1 MRPHQ
6 VWMCALGVWCAAQ
19 AACAAAAEVTVV
31 NKGFPG
37 RNSRQALALLE
48 REVLPLKPQHAVVF
62 FGMNDAM
69 NSGNLVPLAEFE
81 QNLEALAER
90 LAAGGARTVALV
102 TIHPVI
108 EAYVKERHPK
118 HPQRADMQAWLAA
131 YDQAVRRVAQARK
144 LGLIDWRS
152 RVEKQGGAS
161 VSADSLLRCVANGGG
176 RDGVHLT
183 AQAQALLGR
192 CVFEAVGA
200 GVKAGE
206 TVVCFG
212 DSLTFGS
219 GVKGAGTTEGEA
231 YPAVLRRLLEQR
243 GRAAAATP

>member
-19 AACAAAAEVTVV
+19 AACAAAGVNVV

-48 REVLPLKPQHAVVF
+48 REVLPFKPQHAVVF

-81 QNLEALAER
+81 DNLRTLAER
-90 LAAGGARTVALV
+90 LAAGGVRTVALV

-108 EAYVKERHPK
+108 EAYVKERHPN
-118 HPQRADMQAWLAA
+118 HPQKADMQAWLAA

-144 LGLIDWRS
+144 LVLIDWRA
-152 RVEKQGGAS
+152 RVEKQNRAA
-161 VSADSLLRCVANGGG
+161 VSADSLLRCAANGGG

-183 AQAQALLGR
+183 APGQVLLGQ

-200 GVKAGE
+200 SVKAGD

-231 YPAVLRRLLEQR
+231 YPAVLRRLFEQR
-243 GRAAAATP
+243 GRTAPGTP

>member
-1 MRPHQ
+1 
-6 VWMCALGVWCAAQ
+6 
-19 AACAAAAEVTVV
+19 
-31 NKGFPG
+31 
-37 RNSRQALALLE
+37 
-48 REVLPLKPQHAVVF
+48 
-62 FGMNDAM
+62 
-69 NSGNLVPLAEFE
+69 
-81 QNLEALAER
+81 
-90 LAAGGARTVALV
+90 
-102 TIHPVI
+102 
-108 EAYVKERHPK
+108 
-118 HPQRADMQAWLAA
+118 MQAWLAA

-231 YPAVLRRLLEQR
+231 YPAVLRRLFEQR

>member
-1 MRPHQ
+1 
-6 VWMCALGVWCAAQ
+6 
-19 AACAAAAEVTVV
+19 
-31 NKGFPG
+31 
-37 RNSRQALALLE
+37 
-48 REVLPLKPQHAVVF
+48 
-62 FGMNDAM
+62 
-69 NSGNLVPLAEFE
+69 
-81 QNLEALAER
+81 
-90 LAAGGARTVALV
+90 VALV

-131 YDQAVRRVAQARK
+131 YDQGVRRVAQARK

-219 GVKGAGTTEGEA
+219 GAKAPEPLKGRPILRCCVVCSSSADALRPRRRERTLSKWMKPEEGE
-231 YPAVLRRLLEQR
+231 RLCQR
-243 GRAAAATP
+243 ISEASSRERAAL